1 MISEEIKKDLPE
13 HIRRVVECIPKGS
26 KRPITVREISS
37 LTGFSG
43 TAIRSYVSKAIIS
56 YGIAIGASNTAG
68 NSGYFIIE
76 TSEERE
82 KAIKN
87 LTSRIRE
94 IAKRAKAL
102 EAMGDPNQETL
113 KIG

>member
-37 LTGFSG
+37 LTGFSS

-82 KAIKN
+82 KAKSN
-87 LTSRIRE
+87 LISRIRE
-94 IAKRAKAL
+94 MNKRVKAL
-102 EAMGDPNQETL
+102 DAIGDPNQETL